1 MFLDICV
8 IIVFWLKGDYVL
20 IVSIVK
26 VKKKNISD
34 LNIYK
39 LKNKMSMMIIMIGKN

>member
-1 MFLDICV
+1 M
-8 IIVFWLKGDYVL
+8 IIVFWLERDYVL

-26 VKKKNISD
+26 VKKKIISD
-34 LNIYK
+34 LNKYI